1 MQETRKPLV
10 HPSYIVMTL
19 VLAGVSALFL
29 GFSASYLYNRFTVG
43 LEPIAVP
50 ILFYVNTLI
59 LIGSSYTLIQAKK
72 SYLADNTENYKT
84 YLWITMGLTIL
95 FLVAQIVAWNQMLA
109 QNISLTSGNMAAY
122 LYLISAIHLAHVIAG
137 IPFLGYFI
145 YNAIKKMVSPVSVLV
160 YFSDEDKKRGLDLL
174 TLYWHFLDGLWIY
187 LVLFFLV
194 NYLF

>member
-84 YLWITMGLTIL
+84 YLIWQPTS
-95 FLVAQIVAWNQMLA
+95 
-109 QNISLTSGNMAAY
+109 ISSQPST
-122 LYLISAIHLAHVIAG
+122 
-137 IPFLGYFI
+137 
-145 YNAIKKMVSPVSVLV
+145 
-160 YFSDEDKKRGLDLL
+160 
-174 TLYWHFLDGLWIY
+174 
-187 LVLFFLV
+187 
-194 NYLF
+194 

>member
-1 MQETRKPLV
+1 
-10 HPSYIVMTL
+10 
-19 VLAGVSALFL
+19 
-29 GFSASYLYNRFTVG
+29 
-43 LEPIAVP
+43 
-50 ILFYVNTLI
+50 
-59 LIGSSYTLIQAKK
+59 
-72 SYLADNTENYKT
+72 
-84 YLWITMGLTIL
+84 
-95 FLVAQIVAWNQMLA
+95 
-109 QNISLTSGNMAAY
+109 MAAY